1 MNNVIFV
8 TVFLIVLIF
17 ISVIIMLLPYKQHV
31 DNNYERAKAY
41 CSSLNLDLINAR
53 DAPYFCAK
61 KAEY

>member
-1 MNNVIFV
+1 MNNVI
-8 TVFLIVLIF
+8 FLIVLIF
-17 ISVIIMLLPYKQHV
+17 ISVIIILLPYKQQL

-41 CSSLNLDLINAR
+41 CSSQNLDLINAR